1 MSNGDEDHTSDTEA
15 VERHV
20 RSFLKS
26 GVRNSGDEIAGTA
39 MGLTARGLA
48 GGLAGAFLMPIA
60 EGAGHA
66 VAKMVGLEKSDEDR

>member
-1 MSNGDEDHTSDTEA
+1 MSDDNNSDHEA
-15 VERHV
+15 VRDHALNFIKTGV
-20 RSFLKS
+20 RSSADELS
-26 GVRNSGDEIAGTA
+26 GAALGF
-39 MGLTARGLA
+39 ARGGLA